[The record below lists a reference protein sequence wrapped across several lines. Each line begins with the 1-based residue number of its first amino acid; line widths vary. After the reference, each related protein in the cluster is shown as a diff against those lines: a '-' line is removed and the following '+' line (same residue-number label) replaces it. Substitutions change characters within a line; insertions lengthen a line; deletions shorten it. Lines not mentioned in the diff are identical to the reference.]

1 MSIKKKLRSLAPR
14 WLISTIIE
22 LLSFLKT
29 VSLFFEDARYFISQ
43 SGVLTK
49 QKKSRLAKIIK
60 NYHKIEKGLTLHP
73 RRYHFGE
80 AVIQVLIS
88 DIKSAANDG
97 NALDEELAE
106 CFNAL
111 NALDEYIQCHHE
123 NTSAFVTSL
132 QSRVQDLLSKLNER
146 NDKGHI
152 DSYDA
157 VSLYS
162 DVSDKFQQID
172 IELYDRVINSRKS
185 VRRFTST
192 LIEQPIIEA
201 AMNVALKTPSACNR
215 QPWFVTHLVQKI
227 DVEKALSIQKGNI
240 SLAENV
246 NELLIVWMDV
256 SRALSP
262 EERGQHFFDGGLFSM
277 NLANALH
284 VRGVSSCFLNWAK
297 SRKDDDLLRAYLKMP
312 VNYKPVTFLAIGYA
326 DKDSIICRSARKSLE
341 NSFLV
346 YKMH

>member
-1 MSIKKKLRSLAPR
+1 VSIKNKLRALAPR
-14 WLISTIIE
+14 WLRATLIE
-22 LLSFLKT
+22 FLAFLKT
-29 VSLFFEDARYFISQ
+29 VNLFLEDARYFISQ
-43 SGVLTK
+43 SGVLSK

-80 AVIQVLIS
+80 PVIRVLTS
-88 DIKSAANDG
+88 DIESATNDV
-97 NALDEELAE
+97 NATDEELGE

-111 NALDEYIQCHHE
+111 SALDWYVQCHNE
-123 NTSAFVTSL
+123 NTSEFVTNL
-132 QSRVQDLLSKLNER
+132 QHRVQHAMNMINDR
-146 NDKGHI
+146 NTKAYVNN
-152 DSYDA
+152 SDA
-157 VSLYS
+157 ISLYS
-162 DVSDKFQQID
+162 DVSDQFQQRD
-172 IELYDRVINSRKS
+172 IELYDRVIQSRKS

-192 LIEQPIIEA
+192 LIERKIIDA
-201 AMNVALKTPSACNR
+201 AMNVALNTPSACNR
-215 QPWFVTHLVQKI
+215 QPWFVTHLGKKV
-227 DVEKALSIQKGNI
+227 DVYQALLIQKGNI

-277 NLANALH
+277 NLANALN

-297 SRKDDDLLRAYLKMP
+297 SRKEDDQLRVYLKMP

-326 DKDSIICRSARKSLE
+326 DKDSIICRSTRKSVE
-341 NSFLV
+341 NSFASL
-346 YKMH
+346 